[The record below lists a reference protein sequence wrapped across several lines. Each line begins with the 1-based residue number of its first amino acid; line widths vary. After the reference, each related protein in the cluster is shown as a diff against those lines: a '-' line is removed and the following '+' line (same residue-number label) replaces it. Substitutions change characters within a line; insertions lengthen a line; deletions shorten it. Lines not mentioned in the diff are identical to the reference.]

1 MTIQLELG
9 REHLKPKIKYNW
21 HTYYMINQ
29 LRPNVLIREQFATTA
44 TIKLICELI
53 IQII

>member
-9 REHLKPKIKYNW
+9 RQHSKPKMKYNW
-21 HTYYMINQ
+21 HIYYMIDQ
-29 LRPNVLIREQFATTA
+29 LRQNMLMCEQFDMAVQ
-44 TIKLICELI
+44 IKLICELI